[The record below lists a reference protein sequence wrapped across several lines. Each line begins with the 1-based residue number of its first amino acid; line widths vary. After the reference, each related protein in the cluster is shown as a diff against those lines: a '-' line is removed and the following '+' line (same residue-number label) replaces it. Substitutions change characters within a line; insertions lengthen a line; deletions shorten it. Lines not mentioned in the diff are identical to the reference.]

1 MKTKFINFFAGPGAS
16 KTTSS
21 SGLFFELKKRGINS
35 EIIVEYAKEKVWSE
49 DFRSLECQPYITGKQ
64 FYRQW
69 RVNGKVEYAV
79 TDSPILLGLV
89 YQGFGCDENWEKAV
103 LYQFGLFD
111 NLNIFLE
118 RNSEAHGFQQEGRM
132 QNEQECQELDFK
144 IRNLLD
150 KNNIPY
156 TVLKVEE
163 NCKHIEKVLDMLGVY
178 SG

>member
-49 DFRSLECQPYITGKQ
+49 DLRSLECQPYITGKQ

-69 RVNGKVEYAV
+69 RVNGKVNYAV
-79 TDSPILLGLV
+79 TDSPIILGIV

-103 LYQFGLFD
+103 LNQFSLFD

-118 RNSEAHGFQQEGRM
+118 RNSEAHGFQQEGRT
-132 QNEQECQELDFK
+132 QNEEECKELDRK
-144 IRNLLD
+144 IKNLLEE
-150 KNNIPY
+150 NHIPY
-156 TVLKVEE
+156 IPLLVEE
-163 NCKHIEKVLDMLGVY
+163 NCNHIEKVLKLLEIE
-178 SG
+178 

>member
-1 MKTKFINFFAGPGAS
+1 MTTKFINFFAGPGAS

-79 TDSPILLGLV
+79 TDSPIVLGIV
-89 YQGFGCDENWEKAV
+89 YQGFGCDVNWEKAV
-103 LYQFGLFD
+103 LNQFSLFD

-118 RNSEAHGFQQEGRM
+118 RNSDAHGFQQEGRM
-132 QNEQECQELDFK
+132 QDEEECKRLDK
-144 IRNLLD
+144 QIKNLLD

-156 TVLKVEE
+156 VTLKVEN
-163 NCKHIEKVLDMLGVY
+163 NCAHIDKVLKLLEIA
-178 SG
+178 